1 MNYRISRKYF
11 LAALVIA
18 VSGAFSAQV
27 YAQTADAA
35 YGTVYGA
42 NKTYTQSVLVQG
54 TYAIYGDF
62 YSTSSDSLPVG
73 TISVPNSIYLTGQG
87 QLLSLPVSFTSNSS
101 SGSIAASFTAYYACE
116 GSCSQPSLSI
126 SITTSG
132 NSVVASATAAPKY
145 QVLSLLYDP
154 PGNASTTGYG
164 TQVSAGATTSISNN
178 FSTSDSLTFGT
189 GILGL
194 TDSVT
199 FSQGSSSGSRNSFTT
214 TYQATQGAQL
224 ASPGQNID
232 HNDDVVF
239 LLVDPSVT
247 VNQTGA
253 SSGSYVIGPS
263 PDATGYGSTGAPPDI
278 LHGNITGFKDP
289 TQIPLDYLEPQ
300 VRSQTTTLPG
310 LDMIC
315 ANSLPPSEC
324 TPQNACGCTSS
335 DFTGIVAQDEL
346 ANDTNQ
352 VTPPSSIDGQ
362 RFMYIG
368 ADLLDGPQQA
378 GSGAVTNTYSI
389 SDSTVTSQSMS
400 NGTSYSTGF
409 THGWSLSGP
418 FGLSFSGSGSS
429 KFTYSQTQTVGV
441 QNGTAHTATVTLG
454 TSDVGCQEYVD
465 IYEDTTYH
473 TFAYSLPQTPP
484 SNCN

>member
-1 MNYRISRKYF
+1 MPRIYF
-11 LAALVIA
+11 LAAVIVAASLVS
-18 VSGAFSAQV
+18 SGKC
-27 YAQTADAA
+27 YAQTADVGF
-35 YGTVYGA
+35 GTVYGA
-42 NKTYTQSVLVQG
+42 NNAYTENVLVQG
-54 TYAIYGDF
+54 TEAISGDF
-62 YSTSSDSLPVG
+62 YSTSSQSLTTG
-73 TISVPNSIYLTGQG
+73 TISVESSIYLTGQG
-87 QLLSLPVSFTSNSS
+87 QLLTLPVTFTSNST
-101 SGSIAASFTAYYACE
+101 SGSLSASFTAYYTCE
-116 GSCSQPSLSI
+116 GECSQPSLSI
-126 SITTSG
+126 YITTSG
-132 NSVVASATAAPKY
+132 NSIVASATAAPKY
-145 QVLSLLYDP
+145 EVLSLLYDP

-164 TQVSAGATTSISNN
+164 TQVSAGATTSISDN

-194 TDSVT
+194 TDNVT
-199 FSQGSSSGSRNSFTT
+199 FKQGSSSGSTNSFTT
-214 TYQATQGAQL
+214 TYQASQGSQL
-224 ASPGQNID
+224 ASPGQAID
-232 HNDDVVF
+232 HNDDVVY

-253 SSGSYVIGPS
+253 SSGTYVIGPS

-300 VRSQTTTLPG
+300 VRTQTTTLPG
-310 LDMIC
+310 LEVIC
-315 ANSLPPSEC
+315 ANPLPASEC

-368 ADLLDGPQQA
+368 AELLDGPQQA
-378 GSGAVTNTYSI
+378 GAGAVTNSYSI
-389 SDSTVTSQSMS
+389 SDRTVTSQSMS

-429 KFTYSQTQTVGV
+429 TFTYSQTQTVGV
-441 QNGTAHTATVTLG
+441 QNGAAHTATVTLG